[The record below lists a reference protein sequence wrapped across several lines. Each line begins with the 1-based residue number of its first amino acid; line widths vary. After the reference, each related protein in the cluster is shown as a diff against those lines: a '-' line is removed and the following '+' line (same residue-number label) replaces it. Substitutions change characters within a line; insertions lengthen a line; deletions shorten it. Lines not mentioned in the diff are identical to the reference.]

1 MSNYSLGQIIA
12 NPFTYDNVTGKI
24 LIGISGPPTG
34 VQSVDN
40 EGNGHELVDNTD
52 PANPKIKSIITG
64 EGITMVN
71 NGDDE
76 TISTN
81 INYSAED
88 TNGKLNIFGLTSDF
102 VSNTRLLVGQGTDT
116 LDFQDDFGNKININE
131 DKILI
136 EQTNTSTDNTLARI
150 AIANLP
156 DKVNNPTFLDSVI
169 EFKNN
174 VLAIATQDVNSNQN
188 KLLLEKS
195 GITLLT
201 NESVLIQP
209 DVNFTTRV
217 NYNPGVFTR
226 TIQDGANISKE
237 VVSISDNNTIMTMNY
252 DTIFS
257 ASTSTGRSVE
267 TSLLNSPG
275 DSYFRAKTV
284 DQASP
289 TLDRGELNVDL
300 KGGYLYSY
308 INNDINGV
316 QVNGSQINITGDQIN
331 LIGLPNI
338 PGYAD
343 TLVYNQ
349 ITGQVAYKPV
359 TTVDSLTLIGNPV
372 HAFVNT
378 TGNLNYRGMVS
389 PDGSV
394 NFNVTPTN
402 IEITSPNQTVT
413 LTGDVTGSGTGSFAT
428 TIANSAVSSAKIA
441 NAAVTSSK
449 IGTSAVTYPKIQNV
463 TASSLLGNPTGS
475 AAAPSEITLG
485 TNLSFAGSVL
495 NATSGTSGVT
505 STNIQ
510 TFGTGSFT
518 YTPTVGMQFCQ
529 VVAQGGGGGGGG
541 CKAGAAGTSGASA
554 GGSSGATVL
563 GFYNAITIGA
573 SKSVV
578 VGAGG
583 AGGLG
588 ILGGAGSDGNNT
600 TFGALIT
607 AAKGRGGA
615 GSTASSSF
623 TSTTY
628 TSTFGTS
635 SGGSAILEGSYGEAG
650 HAHGNNL
657 APIAGSGGAS
667 TYFGDGGF
675 GFGSG
680 SGAGGGG
687 VSTSGAVAD
696 VDGFAGKS
704 GRLLVIE
711 YI

>member
-156 DKVNNPTFLDSVI
+156 DKINNPTFLDSVI

-174 VLAIATQDVNSNQN
+174 ILEIATQDVNSNQN
-188 KLLLEKS
+188 QLILEGS

-217 NYNPGVFTR
+217 NDNPGVFTR

-284 DQASP
+284 NQASP

-300 KGGYLYSY
+300 NGGYLYSF

-378 TGNLNYRGMVS
+378 TGNLDYRGMIS

-402 IEITSPNQTVT
+402 IEMEVTNPNNTLINYQLADLNLGTGNIITKIGDENQDSSIDFQPGGNVILNIGGVGDLNVQTGGGDAIHDIAGRITLKSGIGDVRSPNLST
-413 LTGDVTGSGTGSFAT
+413 A
-428 TIANSAVSSAKIA
+428 
-441 NAAVTSSK
+441 
-449 IGTSAVTYPKIQNV
+449 TSANILYYNTANGRITY
-463 TASSLLGNPTGS
+463 
-475 AAAPSEITLG
+475 G
-485 TNLSFAGSVL
+485 TVN
-495 NATSGTSGVT
+495 
-505 STNIQ
+505 
-510 TFGTGSFT
+510 
-518 YTPTVGMQFCQ
+518 
-529 VVAQGGGGGGGG
+529 
-541 CKAGAAGTSGASA
+541 
-554 GGSSGATVL
+554 
-563 GFYNAITIGA
+563 
-573 SKSVV
+573 SVV
-578 VGAGG
+578 NGPIDVNITANTIPINS
-583 AGGLG
+583 LTDTLLQSVTVPSNTFTG
-588 ILGGAGSDGNNT
+588 ILGQSIRINASGRIDISAVGNAEVKTSIDGVV
-600 TFGALIT
+600 I
-607 AAKGRGGA
+607 
-615 GSTASSSF
+615 ASL
-623 TSTTY
+623 TR
-628 TSTFGTS
+628 
-635 SGGSAILEGSYGEAG
+635 
-650 HAHGNNL
+650 
-657 APIAGSGGAS
+657 
-667 TYFGDGGF
+667 
-675 GFGSG
+675 
-680 SGAGGGG
+680 
-687 VSTSGAVAD
+687 SGAVPIPTINDYTINGYFTITSYSAPNATFKYSIVTQFNNGSND
-696 VDGFAGKS
+696 SSISTGTTSSIAINTSFD
-704 GRLLVIE
+704 IE
-711 YI
+711 TFGQTGATATITQDILKIWKE